1 MSDMYAPLITGVSI
15 SLIVLLAIFMISV
28 YNTLIMRYE
37 AIKAN
42 WTLLDGHLKRRLN
55 LITALITIL
64 KGYPLEELEALTKM
78 TTFDKTDPPAAIPLA
93 AIKERSIQESKVSLA
108 L

>member
-1 MSDMYAPLITGVSI
+1 MYAPLLTGVSI

-28 YNTLIMRYE
+28 YNTLITRNE

-42 WTLLDGHLKRRLN
+42 WTVLDGHLKRRLN
-55 LITALITIL
+55 LITALTTIL
-64 KGYPLEELEALTKM
+64 KGYPLEELEALIKM

-93 AIKERSIQESKVSLA
+93 AIKDRSIQ
-108 L
+108 